1 MGVGIDKA
9 GKKHVTLQMHLFLG
23 IIVAAALLGIKS
35 GTQFDVFRKNI
46 DNLPFVYDNRQLLQ
60 NGAAR
65 YHGNNPSRVNR
76 QVHGV
81 LLHVNHRVEV
91 LPSFQLILGLNAVG
105 LELCDARNRAV

>member
-1 MGVGIDKA
+1 MGVGIDEA
-9 GKKHVTLQMHLFLG
+9 GEKHVALQMHLLPG
-23 IIVAAALLGIKS
+23 IIVAAALLGIKT

-46 DNLPFVYDNRQLLQ
+46 DDLPFVYDNRQLLQ

-81 LLHVNHRVEV
+81 LLHVNHEQEV
-91 LPSFQLILGLNAVG
+91 LPPFQLILGLNAVG
-105 LELCDARNRAV
+105 LELCVARNRAV

>member
-46 DNLPFVYDNRQLLQ
+46 DNLPFVHDNR
-60 NGAAR
+60 
-65 YHGNNPSRVNR
+65 
-76 QVHGV
+76 
-81 LLHVNHRVEV
+81 
-91 LPSFQLILGLNAVG
+91 
-105 LELCDARNRAV
+105 

>member
-9 GKKHVTLQMHLFLG
+9 GKKHVTLQTHLLLG
-23 IIVAAALLGIKS
+23 IIVAAALLGIKT

-46 DNLPFVYDNRQLLQ
+46 DDLPFVYDNGQLLQ
-60 NGAAR
+60 NGAAW
-65 YHGNNPSRVNR
+65 YHGNNPSGVNR
-76 QVHGV
+76 QVHSV
-81 LLHVNHRVEV
+81 LLHVNHELEV